1 MSHPINDMIID
12 GIIDDV
18 SNMSDHDVS
27 KALFNQGKRVL
38 PKDMDAKRDMPV
50 SYTHL
55 RAHET

>member
-1 MSHPINDMIID
+1 MSHQINDMIID

-38 PKDMDAKRDMPV
+38 PKDMDAKRDILMDLIFQSLPD
-50 SYTHL
+50 
-55 RAHET
+55 A